1 MRSNSCSWI
10 KTAIDLGIRTKKNHE
25 VSIVYPIINRILST
39 AVAAV
44 IVCGSVAC
52 MGPRKTEA
60 DRLADKDTADRVL
73 ATLMSD
79 QMLYARHINV
89 RADGSVVTL
98 DGYTW
103 TPEEMQAAVQDA
115 QQVPGVAKV
124 VNRMEVDRGAIS
136 DSQVTR

>member
-1 MRSNSCSWI
+1 M
-10 KTAIDLGIRTKKNHE
+10 
-25 VSIVYPIINRILST
+25 YPIINRILST

-44 IVCGSVAC
+44 IVCSSAAC

-79 QMLYARHINV
+79 NMLYARHINV

>member
-1 MRSNSCSWI
+1 M
-10 KTAIDLGIRTKKNHE
+10 
-25 VSIVYPIINRILST
+25 YPIINRILST

-44 IVCGSVAC
+44 IVCGSTAC
-52 MGPRKTEA
+52 MSGPRKSEA
-60 DRLADKDTADRVL
+60 ERLADKDTADRVV

-79 QMLYARHINV
+79 TMLYARHINV

-103 TPEEMQAAVQDA
+103 TPEEMQAAIQDA

-124 VNRMEVDRGAIS
+124 VNRMEVDRGAVS
-136 DSQVTR
+136 DSSVTR

>member
-1 MRSNSCSWI
+1 M
-10 KTAIDLGIRTKKNHE
+10 
-25 VSIVYPIINRILST
+25 NRILIT
-39 AVAAV
+39 AVAGV
-44 IVCGSVAC
+44 IVSGSAAC

-79 QMLYARHINV
+79 QMLYSRHINV

-98 DGYTW
+98 DGYIW
-103 TPEEMQAAVQDA
+103 TPEEMTAAVQDA
-115 QQVPGVAKV
+115 QTVPGVAKV

-136 DSQVTR
+136 DSAVSR

>member
-1 MRSNSCSWI
+1 MS
-10 KTAIDLGIRTKKNHE
+10 
-25 VSIVYPIINRILST
+25 PIINRIVTT

-44 IVCGSVAC
+44 IVCGSAGC
-52 MGPRKTEA
+52 MGGPRKTESE
-60 DRLADKDTADRVL
+60 RLADKDMADRVL

-79 QMLYARHINV
+79 RMLYARHINV

-124 VNRMEVDRGAIS
+124 VNRMEVDRGAVS
-136 DSQVTR
+136 DSSVTR

>member
-1 MRSNSCSWI
+1 M
-10 KTAIDLGIRTKKNHE
+10 
-25 VSIVYPIINRILST
+25 YPIINRILSA

-52 MGPRKTEA
+52 MGGPRKTEA

>member
-1 MRSNSCSWI
+1 MRSSFCSWI
-10 KTAIDLGIRTKKNHE
+10 KTAIDLGVRTKKNHE
-25 VSIVYPIINRILST
+25 VSIVYPIFNRILST

-44 IVCGSVAC
+44 IVCSSAAC

-60 DRLADKDTADRVL
+60 DRLADKDTAERVL

-79 QMLYARHINV
+79 NMLYARHINV

-103 TPEEMQAAVQDA
+103 TPEEMTAAVQDA
-115 QQVPGVAKV
+115 QQVAGVTKV